1 MVIGDKTFYSRRH
14 FLLAAAAVAGSAVLV
29 ACGGGTAIPTSGANP
44 GCKAI
49 SKMIA
54 TDNFQIQA
62 LQKQKANTSDPA
74 KKMQIDTQIAGK
86 RQDIASLQQQ
96 AKQLGCP

>member
-1 MVIGDKTFYSRRH
+1 MVIGDKTFYSRRQ
-14 FLLAAAAVAGSAVLV
+14 FLTGAAAVAGSAIFA
-29 ACGGGTAIPTSGANP
+29 ACGGGTAIPTSGANQ
-44 GCKAI
+44 GCKPI
-49 SKMIA
+49 STMIA
-54 TDNFQIQA
+54 TDNSQIQA

-74 KKMQIDTQIAGK
+74 KKAQIDTQIAGK

>member
-14 FLLAAAAVAGSAVLV
+14 FLLAAVALAGSAVLA
-29 ACGGGTAIPTSGANP
+29 ACGGAAIPTSGANP
-44 GCKAI
+44 GCKPI
-49 SKMIA
+49 RKMIA
-54 TDNFQIQA
+54 TDNSQIQA
-62 LQKQKANTSDPA
+62 LQSQKANTSDPA

>member
-14 FLLAAAAVAGSAVLV
+14 FLLAAVALAGSAILA

-44 GCKAI
+44 GCKPI
-49 SKMIA
+49 SKMVA
-54 TDNFQIQA
+54 TDNSQIQA
-62 LQKQKANTSDPA
+62 LQSQKANTGDPA

>member
-1 MVIGDKTFYSRRH
+1 MVIGDKTFYSRRQ
-14 FLLAAAAVAGSAVLV
+14 FLTVAAAIAGSIILAACGATAV
-29 ACGGGTAIPTSGANP
+29 PTSGANP
-44 GCKAI
+44 GCKPI

-54 TDNFQIQA
+54 TDNSQIQA
-62 LQKQKANTSDPA
+62 LQSQKANTGDPA

>member
-1 MVIGDKTFYSRRH
+1 MVIGDKTFYSRRQ
-14 FLLAAAAVAGSAVLV
+14 FLTGAAAVAGSAILA

-44 GCKAI
+44 GCKPI
-49 SKMIA
+49 RKMIA
-54 TDNFQIQA
+54 TNNSQIQN
-62 LQKQKANTSDPA
+62 LQRQKANTSDPA
-74 KKMQIDTQIAGK
+74 KKAQIDTQIAGI